1 MEEMAEFVG
10 FFTARVSPEDSGTH
24 RMLHFGYGEVAH
36 LEPEAKISG
45 LRFWV
50 GGPDIQDWAEADIFP
65 VSLDQPECPAELEA
79 TDFQRIMEFVELNRS
94 VIVELWNMR
103 LEDPAFHAALKPVI

>member
-1 MEEMAEFVG
+1 MAEFVG

-50 GGPDIQDWAEADIFP
+50 GGPDIRDWAEADVFP
-65 VSLDQPECPAELEA
+65 VSIDQPECPAGLET

-94 VIVELWNMR
+94 VIVELWDMR
-103 LEDPAFHAALKPVI
+103 LEEPAFHAALKPVI